1 MFLTAVCGFRST
13 LGKSCLFRYPILSNR
28 NWNIKAYRPG
38 FPHLFPDPH
47 SKPKELL
54 KNSKIQYKTLKIYNL
69 YYFLLILPTWCNW
82 CSLWK
87 CRRLDFRPFFQRRVR
102 GCGGIGNGCLWNANV
117 PGNAQSRKFQR
128 FLSGSHS
135 LWIHLFWILFK
146 RNRRIFLEFK
156 GVWRIF

>member
-47 SKPKELL
+47 SKP
-54 KNSKIQYKTLKIYNL
+54 
-69 YYFLLILPTWCNW
+69 TWCNW

-87 CRRLDFRPFFQRRVR
+87 CRRLDFRPFFRRRVR

-156 GVWRIF
+156 GVWRIFYLKL